1 MPINYINRKNNW
13 CENLK
18 EFLKLSSDLY
28 IKMVENIF
36 INLTPNK
43 LNELISTVE
52 INLGSIPLSTK
63 NQMIK
68 KYQEHY
74 LNLSNLIK
82 ENDRFFYKRV
92 KIK

>member
-1 MPINYINRKNNW
+1 MTINYINRKNNW

-92 KIK
+92 TFI